1 MPRGTGKMF
10 VKNDGRIFYFCSHK
24 CQRNWEMGRADKNL
38 KWMRKKSEK
47 AVANEAKIKKV
58 SDEKQASKE
67 EAKKE

>member
-1 MPRGTGKMF
+1 MF

-47 AVANEAKIKKV
+47 AVANEAKIKK
-58 SDEKQASKE
+58 S
-67 EAKKE
+67 